1 MNNKSEISRFDS
13 ETLKN
18 VLNNAFPQE
27 LVDSHSCIAQE
38 IINLSQT
45 LSYQYQL
52 DFPELKTITS
62 LAQLKISNTQIP
74 VDEHKKSLTL
84 IYQALV
90 KNKQIEKYYFTAF
103 IVSVMRSPSHDHQQ
117 FEHYKAITLLVCL
130 KLYAMGSHESAIEK
144 VCNEIRQWSLGK
156 RNDLA
161 NNLPDVIDIDMKR
174 LIDEL
179 DSKRKEK
186 FEISKSSRVEKQL
199 SKIHVPYNNSFYY
212 KDGILRSKRLRAP
225 GTPPTTLIV
234 NTIEFEGTDVD
245 TFQVT
250 ELTEVKAHQ
259 EVWANEEAASERT
272 KRQLLISI
280 KNASDNGYAVQKL
293 QAQAI
298 GNQIQKNNLLLPCN
312 INLATKFEIQTLL
325 SYCMNPSIVCEKT
338 RSFLLASLTLGSS
351 FERINQLNFNSV
363 NNSLVIEHTL
373 PTQKQRK
380 PIIKLLTPTK
390 TTFFIE
396 LPYDITANLLN
407 DLDDSTSDK
416 ISKLLSTI
424 NKKHGTRLTTTKISS
439 YLRFLL
445 KKESIDPTIIALI
458 QGETAKTNPELSYTH
473 LSDLD
478 VKQTYDR
485 FLSYLERLCSKTTKI
500 QFKCQINVREKSKI
514 GSPLVMSDEVMS
526 AFFKTLEINISAMS
540 GSSSP
545 QRHNLVTYYVLFT
558 LAISSGYRPVTG
570 WLGKITDYNL
580 LNLSLW
586 ISDKEILQSETGR
599 LIILPKIALRILKR
613 YLQYLKAGAVDASR
627 VNLDISARYQQAITG
642 EQHLFFFI
650 TDDAIEEVTPST
662 MAAHFDSVL
671 PLPLN
676 WHRHYVRSLLFKK
689 EIHPELIAAWM
700 GHAQLNEPAFTRFSS
715 YSIGDLNKISNLINK
730 KLTSVNC
737 KEISF
742 V

>member
-1 MNNKSEISRFDS
+1 MINKSELSRFDF

-18 VLNNAFPQE
+18 VLTNAFPEE
-27 LVDSHSCIAQE
+27 LVDNHSCIAHE
-38 IINLSQT
+38 IISLSQL
-45 LSYQYQL
+45 LSYQYQI
-52 DFPELKTITS
+52 DFPELETIIS
-62 LAQLKISNTQIP
+62 LAQGKISNIKTPLEQ
-74 VDEHKKSLTL
+74 HKNNLKL

-117 FEHYKAITLLVCL
+117 FEHYKAITLLVCA
-130 KLYAMGSHESAIEK
+130 KLYAMGNHESAIK
-144 VCNEIRQWSLGK
+144 SVCNEIRQWSLGK

-161 NNLPDVIDIDMKR
+161 NNLPDVIEIDMKQ

-186 FEISKSSRVEKQL
+186 FEISKSSRVGSQL
-199 SKIHVPYNNSFYY
+199 SNIYVPYNDSFYY
-212 KDGILRSKRLRAP
+212 KDGILRNKTLRDP
-225 GTPPTTLIV
+225 GTPPTTLRV
-234 NTIEFEGTDVD
+234 NAIEFEGTDVD

-250 ELTEVKAHQ
+250 ELMEVQTHQ
-259 EVWANEEAASERT
+259 EVWANEEAESERT

-280 KNASDNGYAVQKL
+280 KKARDNGYAVQKL

-298 GNQIQKNNLLLPCN
+298 GNQILKNNLLLPCN
-312 INLATKFEIQTLL
+312 INQATKFEIQTLL

-351 FERINQLNFNSV
+351 FERVSRLKYINNCLA
-363 NNSLVIEHTL
+363 IEHTL

-380 PIIKLLTPTK
+380 TIIKLITPTK
-390 TTFFIE
+390 SHFVIE
-396 LPYDITANLLN
+396 LPYDITASLLN
-407 DLDDSTSDK
+407 DLDDSTLK
-416 ISKLLSTI
+416 KVAELLSTI

-439 YLRFLL
+439 YLRSLL
-445 KKESIDPTIIALI
+445 KQESIDPTIIALI
-458 QGETAKTNPELSYTH
+458 QGETAKTKPELSYTH

-485 FLSYLERLCSKTTKI
+485 FLSYIESLCCKTTKI
-500 QFKCQINVREKSKI
+500 QFKRQVYRTIEGQI
-514 GSPLVMSDEVMS
+514 GSPLVMSDEVLS
-526 AFFKTLEINISAMS
+526 IFFKTLETSISSLSAS
-540 GSSSP
+540 YSQ

-558 LAISSGYRPVTG
+558 LAVSSGYRPVTG

-586 ISDKEILQSETGR
+586 ISDKEMLQSQVGR
-599 LIILPKIALRILKR
+599 FITLPEIAVRILKQ
-613 YLQYLKAGAVDASR
+613 YLQFLSAGKVDSTN
-627 VNLDISARYQQAITG
+627 VNIDISARYQQAITG

-650 TDDAIEEVTPST
+650 LDDAIEEVTPST

-676 WHRHYVRSLLFKK
+676 WHRHYVRSLLFKEK
-689 EIHPELIAAWM
+689 IHPDLIAAWM

-715 YSIGDLNKISNLINK
+715 YSISDLKIISELINQ